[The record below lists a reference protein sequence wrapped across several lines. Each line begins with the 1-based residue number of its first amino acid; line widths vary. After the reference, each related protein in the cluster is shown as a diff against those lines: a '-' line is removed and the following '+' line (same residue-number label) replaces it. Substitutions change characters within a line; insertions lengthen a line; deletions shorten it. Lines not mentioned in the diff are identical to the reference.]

1 MRVIQRYALLFGIFL
16 ILVPFVGFLSKE
28 VTDCLVEK
36 QENVYMERF
45 VSKICRTGSITY
57 EEYLLFHKALSQ
69 RGNQIEIRI
78 DEYQRE
84 QDLEGKNYYP
94 PVIWE
99 ELWKVLQVEKMYY
112 FAEDS
117 IVKVVVNRW
126 DMMDE
131 RQIRRFG
138 RISKGVANDT

>member
-1 MRVIQRYALLFGIFL
+1 MRVIQRYVLLFGIFL
-16 ILVPFVGFLSKE
+16 ILVPCFGVQSKE
-28 VTDCLVEK
+28 GLDYLVEK
-36 QENVYMERF
+36 QETVYMERF
-45 VSKICRTGSITY
+45 VSKICKTGRITY

-69 RGNQIEIRI
+69 SGNRIEIRI
-78 DEYQRE
+78 TEYQRE

-94 PVIWE
+94 PVICE
-99 ELWKVLQVEKMYY
+99 ELMEVLQTEKMYY

-117 IVKVVVNRW
+117 IVKVVVSRW
-126 DMMDE
+126 NMMDE